1 MKKMDRKKL
10 KRIKTSHR
18 FWQLAMRR
26 SAKKNRTSVADHSV
40 GNRKSLMV
48 FIRRFVLMISVQRYP
63 FSYQMHAHFYL
74 VRPLCTK
81 CSPKTCLSGGR
92 KGRKTPVRAAI
103 DTPITARTVLTATIQ
118 SVQPRSGAT
127 NCSWHK
133 VAQRLCGGVHFVLLC
148 QYTQTSQNSPRK
160 YEQHGEGLSSS

>member
-1 MKKMDRKKL
+1 MKKMDRKRP

-40 GNRKSLMV
+40 GNRKSLIV
-48 FIRRFVLMISVQRYP
+48 FIRRFVLMICVQKYL
-63 FSYQMHAHFYL
+63 FSYQMRAHFYL
-74 VRPLCTK
+74 VRPLCAK
-81 CSPKTCLSGGR
+81 CSPKRVFRAGAR
-92 KGRKTPVRAAI
+92 GRKTPVRAAI
-103 DTPITARTVLTATIQ
+103 GVPITTRTVLPATIQ
-118 SVQPRSGAT
+118 SVQARSGAI

-133 VAQRLCGGVHFVLLC
+133 VALRLCGGVHFLLLC
-148 QYTQTSQNSPRK
+148 QYTQTFQNSPRK

>member
-1 MKKMDRKKL
+1 MKKMDRKKP

-40 GNRKSLMV
+40 GNRKSLMM
-48 FIRRFVLMISVQRYP
+48 FIRRFVLMICVQKYP
-63 FSYQMHAHFYL
+63 FPYQMRAHFYL
-74 VRPLCTK
+74 VRPLCAK
-81 CSPKTCLSGGR
+81 CSPKCVFRAGAR
-92 KGRKTPVRAAI
+92 GRKTPVRAAI

-118 SVQPRSGAT
+118 SVQPRSGAI